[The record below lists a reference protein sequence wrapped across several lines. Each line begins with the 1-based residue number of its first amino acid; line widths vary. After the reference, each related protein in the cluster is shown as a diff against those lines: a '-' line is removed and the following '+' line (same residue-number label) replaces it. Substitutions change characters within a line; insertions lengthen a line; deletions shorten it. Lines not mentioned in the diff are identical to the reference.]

1 MMGVRW
7 LCGSLIAVLGF
18 GCAMVDPGANVREQ
32 PFLMHLWKTYVHC
45 RESRDPDLL
54 WADSQRL
61 REAARI
67 LKRPQPSPWLLGVT
81 THAISEL
88 PLRLSVDPDAMA
100 VDCSLKA
107 GRAARDH
114 NRPRLAVTLFHQI
127 AKIYPVDRYGYYI
140 NQASRMLQERDVVG
154 LSMGPSFEAM
164 SALGSTGDPLNDAT
178 GYAKPQAIN

>member
-1 MMGVRW
+1 MMGVLW
-7 LCGSLIAVLGF
+7 LCGALIAVLAF

-32 PFLMHLWKTYVHC
+32 PSLMHLWETYVHC
-45 RESRDPDLL
+45 RDSRDPDRM

-67 LKRPQPSPWLLGVT
+67 LKRPQPSPWLSAVT
-81 THAISEL
+81 THAPSEL

-107 GRAARDH
+107 GRAARDQ

-127 AKIYPVDRYGYYI
+127 ATTYPVDRYGYYI
-140 NQASRMLQERDVVG
+140 NQASRMLQERDVIG

-178 GYAKPQAIN
+178 ENARPHAIN

>member
-1 MMGVRW
+1 VDVFR

-18 GCAMVDPGANVREQ
+18 GCAMVDPGANVGEQ
-32 PFLMHLWKTYVHC
+32 PSLMHLWETYVHC
-45 RESRDPDLL
+45 RESRDPDRM

-67 LKRPQPSPWLLGVT
+67 LKRRQPSPWLLGVMT
-81 THAISEL
+81 YGTSEL

-107 GRAARDH
+107 GRAARDQ

-127 AKIYPVDRYGYYI
+127 ANTYPVDRYGYYI
-140 NQASRMLQERDVVG
+140 HLASRMLQERDVIG
-154 LSMGPSFEAM
+154 LSMSHSFEAL
-164 SALGSTGDPLNDAT
+164 SALGSTGDPLNDTT
-178 GYAKPQAIN
+178 GNVRTQTIN

>member
-1 MMGVRW
+1 MMGVLW
-7 LCGSLIAVLGF
+7 LCGSLIAMLAF
-18 GCAMVDPGANVREQ
+18 GCAMVDPGANVGEQ
-32 PFLMHLWKTYVHC
+32 PSLMRLWETYVHC

-54 WADSQRL
+54 WADSQSL

-67 LKRPQPSPWLLGVT
+67 LKRPQPSPWLSRVT

-114 NRPRLAVTLFHQI
+114 NRPRLAMMLFHQI
-127 AKIYPVDRYGYYI
+127 ADTYPLDRYGYYI
-140 NQASRMLQERDVVG
+140 NQASRMLQEKDVIG
-154 LSMGPSFEAM
+154 LSMSPSLEAM
-164 SALGSTGDPLNDAT
+164 SALGSRGDPLDDTTENVR
-178 GYAKPQAIN
+178 PQVIN

>member
-1 MMGVRW
+1 MVDVFR
-7 LCGSLIAVLGF
+7 LCGALIAVLGF
-18 GCAMVDPGANVREQ
+18 GCAMVDPDANVREQ

-45 RESRDPDLL
+45 RESHDPDLL

-67 LKRPQPSPWLLGVT
+67 LKRPQPSPWLSRVT

-88 PLRLSVDPDAMA
+88 PLRLSVDPYAMA

-114 NRPRLAVTLFHQI
+114 NRPRLAMTLFHQI
-127 AKIYPVDRYGYYI
+127 AETYPVDRYGYYI
-140 NQASRMLQERDVVG
+140 NQASRMLQVRDVIG

-164 SALGSTGDPLNDAT
+164 TALGSTGDPLNETT
-178 GYAKPQAIN
+178 GNARPQAIN

>member
-1 MMGVRW
+1 MGVLR
-7 LCGSLIAVLGF
+7 LCGSLIAVLAF
-18 GCAMVDPGANVREQ
+18 GCAIVDPGANVEEQ
-32 PFLMHLWKTYVHC
+32 PSLMRLWKTYVHC
-45 RESRDPDLL
+45 RKSRDPDRM

-81 THAISEL
+81 AHATSEL

-127 AKIYPVDRYGYYI
+127 AKTYPVDRYGYYI
-140 NQASRMLQERDVVG
+140 NQASRMLQEKDVIG

-164 SALGSTGDPLNDAT
+164 SALGSTGDPLDDT
-178 GYAKPQAIN
+178 RGYARPLAIN